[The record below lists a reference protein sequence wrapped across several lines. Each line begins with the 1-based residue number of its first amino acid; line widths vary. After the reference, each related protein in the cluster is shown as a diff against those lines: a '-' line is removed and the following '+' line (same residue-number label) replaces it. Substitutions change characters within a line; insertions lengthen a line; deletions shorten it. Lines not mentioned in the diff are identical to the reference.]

1 MELEDEGHFHFEMFG
16 SIRGEQKLFGFIELV
31 DRWQCVEE
39 GAS

>member
-1 MELEDEGHFHFEMFG
+1 MELEDEGQFHFEMFG
-16 SIRGEQKLFGFIELV
+16 SIREQKLLGFIELV